1 MADDPANRSVLTRL
15 VDGATGK
22 PFLAVMVVLLL
33 ALSLFFLVGGLLYVF
48 G

>member
-1 MADDPANRSVLTRL
+1 MADDSANPSILARL

-22 PFLAVMVVLLL
+22 PFLAVMVALLL
-33 ALSLFFLVGGLLYVF
+33 LLSLFFLVGGLLYVF